1 MHAVP
6 TFQIELAA
14 YGVTYTAVLVVAV
27 LFTLLSRRP
36 ERRNDAL
43 RVLTILFR
51 FRHRD

>member
-1 MHAVP
+1 MCAVS

-14 YGVTYTAVLVVAV
+14 YSVTYTAVLVVTI
-27 LFTLLSRRP
+27 LFALLPSSP

-51 FRHRD
+51 LRQ